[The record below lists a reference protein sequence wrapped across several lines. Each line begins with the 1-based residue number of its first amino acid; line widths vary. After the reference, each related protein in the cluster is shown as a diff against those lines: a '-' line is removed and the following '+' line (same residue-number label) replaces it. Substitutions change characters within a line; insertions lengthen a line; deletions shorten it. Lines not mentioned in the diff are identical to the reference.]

1 MKKSILIG
9 FALSILAGCA
19 SNTQQVYTPANTL
32 PKQQC
37 PKIFIGSELDN
48 PTGHYNLTYLASTS
62 TKSFQSRLEDLQL
75 AIIYVEEVHPDKV
88 QLDKQIRESILNT
101 STPDLTAKKILADL
115 LTVSY
120 YKENEAKGL
129 NNLQH
134 CDYSKQDATVNYL
147 KDVFDENQTLIF
159 DALLTQQDYRK
170 TDI

>member
-1 MKKSILIG
+1 
-9 FALSILAGCA
+9 
-19 SNTQQVYTPANTL
+19 VYTPANTL

-101 STPDLTAKKILADL
+101 STPDLTAKKILSDL

-120 YKENEAKGL
+120 YKENESKGL

-147 KDVFDENQTLIF
+147 KNVFDENQTLIF